1 MNELLKQKLI
11 AKNQKLIDM
20 VIARA
25 KRDFPSDIALIGL
38 TGSFATNDF
47 HEKSDLDLIIVN
59 NTGRG
64 WQIGAGFIF
73 DGVGYDIYCTPW
85 SNLEKKAELDCVG
98 VSSLTDLQILYY
110 ASEEHLQRFNAV
122 RQKALD
128 KLAQGITAESV
139 ERADKHIG
147 LAKQDYA
154 DMMLSQELGAVR
166 YASSG
171 VLYNVIN
178 SIVAL
183 NNTCIKRGVKRY
195 LEELVEYKYLPEN
208 FSELCAAII
217 DAKAIADIKEAC
229 SKLLA
234 STISLRDK
242 LKDKYVQKP
251 TPTYDNLKGWY
262 EECWCN
268 NRNKMIAATA
278 DNDKLR
284 TFLTAAS
291 AQSYFDEMTE
301 RLGTKKYDLMQYFD
315 PTDLSEVRNAFLS
328 VMEEYLLEYEKV
340 GRTVEMYDN
349 FEDLYKNYMQ

>member
-1 MNELLKQKLI
+1 MTDTIKQKLF

-20 VIARA
+20 VIERA
-25 KRDFPSDIALIGL
+25 KRDFPHDIALIGL

-59 NTGRG
+59 NTDRG

-110 ASEEHLQRFNAV
+110 ASEEHLRRFNAM

-128 KLAQGITAESV
+128 KLAQGITAESIS
-139 ERADKHIG
+139 RADKHIA

-154 DMMLSQELGAVR
+154 DIMLSQDIGAIR

-171 VLYNVIN
+171 VLYNIIN
-178 SIVAL
+178 SLVAL

-195 LEELVEYKYLPEN
+195 LEELAAYKYLPEN
-208 FSELCAAII
+208 FEKLYTSLIN
-217 DAKAIADIKEAC
+217 AKTTDEIKEA
-229 SKLLA
+229 SGLLLSA
-234 STISLRDK
+234 VISLRDK
-242 LKDKYVQKP
+242 VQNKYVQKP

-268 NRNKMIAATA
+268 NRNKIIAAVDA
-278 DNDKLR
+278 NDKLR
-284 TFLTAAS
+284 TFLVAAS
-291 AQSYFDEMTE
+291 SQNYFDEMTE
-301 RLGTKKYDLMQYFD
+301 RLGTKKYDLMQHFD
-315 PTDLSEVRNAFLS
+315 PDNLGKVRDAFLS
-328 VMEEYLLEYEKV
+328 VMDEYLLEYKKV
-340 GRTVEMYDN
+340 GRNVEMYDN
-349 FEDLYKNYMQ
+349 FEELYKNYMQ